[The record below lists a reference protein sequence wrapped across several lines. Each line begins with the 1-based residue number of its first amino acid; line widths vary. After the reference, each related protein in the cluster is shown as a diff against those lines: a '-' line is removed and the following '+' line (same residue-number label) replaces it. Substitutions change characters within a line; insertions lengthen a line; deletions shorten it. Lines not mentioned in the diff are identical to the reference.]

1 MNIFRGKMDR
11 YTGGVEHATILEISK
26 LCIGLE
32 KAAACCRSLR
42 ALTFPLLSAQ
52 RSAALLFIAIERVI
66 NPQHLCRVHPCCL
79 RRNE

>member
-1 MNIFRGKMDR
+1 MNIFRSRIDR

-52 RSAALLFIAIERVI
+52 RGYLLLSNA
-66 NPQHLCRVHPCCL
+66 
-79 RRNE
+79 